1 MLTPDNVH
9 ASHAAKRKEIEQRLA
24 DFSAI
29 PSKGDAALLAEL
41 SFCISAANSSA
52 EAAYKAQK
60 ELTASGL
67 LMSDDTDKI
76 SAVLLSSHVRFHKN
90 KAKYLIEARKKLFEE
105 KGLEKALAGAKRP
118 GAGGPVALRNFL
130 ADHVLGLGMKEAG
143 HFLRNTG
150 LAQEVAI
157 LDRHIIKN
165 IVSLGII
172 KQAPKTITRKRYL
185 DIEKKMMDFSRENKI
200 PLAHLDLLM
209 WSEQTGRIF
218 K

>member
-9 ASHAAKRKEIEQRLA
+9 QRHAEKRVDIARRLA
-24 DFSAI
+24 EFSALRA
-29 PSKGDAALLAEL
+29 KGDATLMAEL
-41 SFCISAANSSA
+41 SFCICAANSSA
-52 EAAYKAQK
+52 EAAWKAQK
-60 ELTASGL
+60 ELTTSGL
-67 LMSDDTDKI
+67 LTSDDAGRI

-105 KGLEKALAGAKRP
+105 KGLEKILAANKD
-118 GAGGPVALRNFL
+118 AVAIRNCL
-130 ADHVLGLGMKEAG
+130 ADEVLGLGMKEAG

-165 IVSLGII
+165 IITLGII
-172 KQAPKTITRKRYL
+172 DRAPKTITRKRYL